1 MIKMNIEAFLAEV
14 RVMFP
19 NGHPDFY
26 RKMIEL
32 CDLHSSK
39 NHDYASNENPM
50 SNFTRVGMLA
60 DTYDIWGWDTP
71 ASFKVATLYMLKQFD
86 AFMNLLKCKKE
97 GKVEGVSDRLGDVTV
112 YSVIMDIL
120 YREGRTEGMD
130 MLKAIDQGVLNHQ
143 APEIANLKGVSQNE
157 LRTYIKIKK
166 MVSSQ

>member
-39 NHDYASNENPM
+39 NHDYASNEDPM

-120 YREGRTEGMD
+120 YREGR
-130 MLKAIDQGVLNHQ
+130 AIDTKVSY
-143 APEIANLKGVSQNE
+143 APNRSPDEAQINLPGETQENVKTY
-157 LRTYIKIKK
+157 LRIRDMIDA
-166 MVSSQ
+166 Q